1 VGPFRIG
8 IVKPKEVNT
17 MRTAQAGTVESMDC
31 LVTVSEAGPG
41 TGISLSLAGAS
52 VARFSK
58 AMDKAVRE
66 TLDNLDITDMTVSV
80 QDNGALDLVLKA
92 RVEAAVARLKGG
104 EEA

>member
-1 VGPFRIG
+1 
-8 IVKPKEVNT
+8 

-41 TGISLSLAGAS
+41 TGISLTLAGAS

-58 AMDKAVRE
+58 AMDKAVRD
-66 TLDNLDITDMTVSV
+66 TLDNLEITDVTVSV

>member
-1 VGPFRIG
+1 
-8 IVKPKEVNT
+8 
-17 MRTAQAGTVESMDC
+17 MSTAQAGTVESMDC

-41 TGISLSLAGAS
+41 TGISLTLAGAS

-66 TLDNLDITDMTVSV
+66 TLDNLGITDMTVSV

>member
-1 VGPFRIG
+1 
-8 IVKPKEVNT
+8 

-41 TGISLSLAGAS
+41 TGISLTLAGAS

>member
-1 VGPFRIG
+1 
-8 IVKPKEVNT
+8 

-31 LVTVSEAGPG
+31 HVTVSEAGPG
-41 TGISLSLAGAS
+41 TGISLTLAGAS

>member
-1 VGPFRIG
+1 
-8 IVKPKEVNT
+8 VKPKEVNT

-41 TGISLSLAGAS
+41 TGISLTLAGAS

-58 AMDKAVRE
+58 AMDKAVRD
-66 TLDNLDITDMTVSV
+66 TLDNLEITDVTVSV

>member
-1 VGPFRIG
+1 
-8 IVKPKEVNT
+8 

-41 TGISLSLAGAS
+41 TGISLALAGAS

-66 TLDNLDITDMTVSV
+66 TLDNLGITDMTVSV

>member
-1 VGPFRIG
+1 
-8 IVKPKEVNT
+8 

-41 TGISLSLAGAS
+41 TGISLTLAGAS

-66 TLDNLDITDMTVSV
+66 TLDNLGITDMTVSV

>member
-1 VGPFRIG
+1 
-8 IVKPKEVNT
+8 

-41 TGISLSLAGAS
+41 TGISLALAGDS

-58 AMDKAVRE
+58 AMDKAVRD
-66 TLDNLDITDMTVSV
+66 TLDNLEITDMTVSV

>member
-1 VGPFRIG
+1 MG
-8 IVKPKEVNT
+8 IRP
-17 MRTAQAGTVESMDC
+17 TAV
-31 LVTVSEAGPG
+31 VTIVVVAEAKLKHFAQIVRKNL
-41 TGISLSLAGAS
+41 TAAEARQRLHSLIE
-52 VARFSK
+52 

>member
-1 VGPFRIG
+1 M
-8 IVKPKEVNT
+8 K
-17 MRTAQAGTVESMDC
+17 TAQAGTVESMDC

-41 TGISLSLAGAS
+41 TGISLTLAGAS

-66 TLDNLDITDMTVSV
+66 TLDNLGITDMTVSV